1 MRIAIYSRKSV
12 DTGKGESIE
21 NQIGMCRDYIA
32 TRIPGSADAEIIVY
46 EDEGFSGKSLD
57 RPQFKRMLA
66 DCHRGGIDYIVCYRL
81 DRISRSVSDFSSL
94 IEDLNE
100 RKIAFICIKE
110 QFDTST
116 PMGRAMMYIASVF
129 AQLERETIAERVRDN
144 MLMLA
149 RAGRWLGGAP
159 PTGYLSE
166 KVEEYI
172 LDGKAKTSF
181 KLKINP
187 DEIGVV
193 KTIFA
198 KYLELR
204 SLNGVSKHLIRE
216 GVKGRGGKAFSLPGL
231 KDILRNPVYCIAD
244 KEARDYFIAL
254 ESDVSFTQS
263 QCSDQ
268 YGLLSYNKR
277 DHSRKGKPRLEES
290 EWIIAIGRHKGIVS
304 GADWVRVQEILAEN
318 RPDNLE
324 APKSYNDYS
333 LLSGQ
338 VFCQKCGARMFAKRR
353 TNNRELYDYICGNK
367 LRAGG
372 TLCDCQNLGGEQAD
386 DMVCDYLMDYASE
399 DSGIHKMLEELRQ
412 KVEAQPA
419 ADPVTELDSRIDK
432 TRRELDSLVATLAS
446 AGANESMIRHVSAR
460 MEELDGELAHLTGQ
474 KNQAE
479 ASREGADM
487 GRAQLDLLIHTFA
500 SFKESFP
507 SLTIHEKREF
517 VRLFVQKMEWDGEN
531 LHIFIYGR

>member
-32 TRIPGSADAEIIVY
+32 TRIPGASDAEMIVY

-57 RPQFKRMLA
+57 RPQFQKMLA
-66 DCHRGGIDYIVCYRL
+66 DSQKGGIDYIVCYRL

-166 KVEEYI
+166 KVEECI
-172 LDGKAKTSF
+172 LDGKAKTAF

-187 DEIGVV
+187 EEISIV

-216 GVKGRGGKAFSLPGL
+216 GVKGRNSKAFSLPGL

-254 ESDVSFTQS
+254 ESDVSFTEA
-263 QCSDQ
+263 QCSSQ

-290 EWIIAIGRHKGIVS
+290 QWIIAIGKHKGIVS
-304 GADWVRVQEILAEN
+304 GADWVRVQRILAEN
-318 RPDNLE
+318 HPDNVE
-324 APKSYNDYS
+324 TPRSYNNYS

-353 TNNRELYDYICGNK
+353 TNNRELYDYICQSK

-386 DMVCDYLMDYASE
+386 DMVCDYLMDHASE
-399 DSGIHKMLEELRQ
+399 DSAIHGMLEDLRRKLDERQ
-412 KVEAQPA
+412 DSDPS
-419 ADPVTELDSRIDK
+419 ADLDTRITK
-432 TRRELDSLVATLAS
+432 TKHELDSLVATLA
-446 AGANESMIRHVSAR
+446 GADGNQAVIRHVSAR
-460 MEELDGELAHLTGQ
+460 MEELDVELQHLTTRKQ
-474 KNQAE
+474 QSE
-479 ASREGADM
+479 ELQSGADM
-487 GRAQLDLLIHTFA
+487 GRAQLELLIHTFA

-517 VRLFVQKMEWDGEN
+517 IKLFVQKMEWDGEN
-531 LHIFIYGR
+531 LHIVIYGR